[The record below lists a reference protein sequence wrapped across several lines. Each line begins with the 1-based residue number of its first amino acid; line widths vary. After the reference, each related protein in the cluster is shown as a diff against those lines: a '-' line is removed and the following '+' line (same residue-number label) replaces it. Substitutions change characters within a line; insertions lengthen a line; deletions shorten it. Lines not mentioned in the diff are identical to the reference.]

1 MLFVLVTATLGA
13 SDRVSLALLDRV
25 PLARFDG
32 ATHRL
37 DHKWSETNDPVMGGQ
52 SVGSCSV
59 NASNATLTM
68 IGAHSRA
75 SLHSA
80 WPPRRTTP
88 RACSASPSLP
98 VTYPS
103 P

>member
-1 MLFVLVTATLGA
+1 MLFFLVTATLGA
-13 SDRVSLALLDRV
+13 SDRVSLALSDRV

-80 WPPRRTTP
+80 
-88 RACSASPSLP
+88 
-98 VTYPS
+98 
-103 P
+103 